1 MSYPFLGAPTSA
13 PTGSMRRVLAVL
25 AAALWATVPVCA
37 APPPGAMLEWT
48 VQGRTVEGV
57 PLAWSQREL
66 VLLARDGRIWQFPAS
81 QARQYR
87 RTSDRF
93 QGYSPSELRSTLL
106 RELGDG
112 YEVSGT
118 GHYLVAH
125 PRGKRDQW
133 ADRFEELYRTFVRY
147 FSVRGFSLQ
156 EPPFALLGVVCRD
169 REDFVRQAA
178 HGQVFPGR
186 GILGFYSTRT
196 NRILLYDLGS
206 EEPRGA
212 QWQQNA
218 SIVIHEATHQMAFNT
233 GIHSRHSPPPTWVAE
248 GLATTFEVVGSGFG
262 EAGSPKGLAHPGWL
276 RQFQQSVAPRHRPEL
291 LADLIAGDRVF
302 QTDPSLAYAEAWAL
316 TFYLVQTQPRKYVEY
331 LARTAAHAP
340 LERVT
345 APQRTADFTAVFGDD
360 WRMLEA
366 RLLRFMEEL
375 R

>member
-1 MSYPFLGAPTSA
+1 
-13 PTGSMRRVLAVL
+13 MRMAFAVL
-25 AAALWATVPVCA
+25 AAAFGWALPVYA
-37 APPPGAMLEWT
+37 GAPSGEMFEWT
-48 VQGRTVEGV
+48 VEGRDVEGV
-57 PLAWSQREL
+57 PLVWNRREL
-66 VLLARDGRIWQFPAS
+66 VLFGRDGRIWQFPAS

-93 QGYSPSELRSTLL
+93 QGYSPSELRAMLL
-106 RELGDG
+106 RELGEG

-147 FSVRGFSLQ
+147 FSVRGFSLR

-169 REDFVRQAA
+169 RADFARQAA
-178 HGQVFPGR
+178 RGSVFPGR

-196 NRILLYDLGS
+196 NRILLYDLESG
-206 EEPRGA
+206 EPRA
-212 QWQQNA
+212 ARWQQSA
-218 SIVIHEATHQMAFNT
+218 STVIHEATHQMAFNT
-233 GIHSRHSPPPTWVAE
+233 GIHSRRSPPPTWVAE
-248 GLATTFEVVGSGFG
+248 GLATTFEVVGSGSG

-291 LADLIAGDRVF
+291 LADLIAGDGVF
-302 QTDPSLAYAEAWAL
+302 QTDPPLAYAEAWAL
-316 TFYLVQTQPRKYVEY
+316 TFYLAQTQPQKYAEY

-340 LERVT
+340 MERIT

-366 RLLRFMEEL
+366 RLLRFMDEL